1 MPALAT
7 RYIIALSI
15 SMLTKCLKSLII
27 YLLSK
32 PMLLSFYIFNILNI
46 TLKSSYSLFDIFQI
60 LTKVAFV
67 MYVIPDTHTHFLS
80 ISKAKDVESKISFSL
95 KVNLTLNI
103 PAETRHD
110 SFCDKIISLARVKPI
125 YALYKKTP
133 YFYTRHYIAEIP

>member
-1 MPALAT
+1 MSKIFDNLFALKT
-7 RYIIALSI
+7 YVTFFL
-15 SMLTKCLKSLII
+15 
-27 YLLSK
+27 YVQ
-32 PMLLSFYIFNILNI
+32 Y
-46 TLKSSYSLFDIFQI
+46 LKSSYSLFDIFQI

-103 PAETRHD
+103 LAETRHD